1 MPNSSSEI
9 LSVKLNNFL
18 HRIDC
23 KKTMIDLAMQH
34 CCSLKRIRRSR
45 NWLLMGTVS
54 QLKSLSNKLTETKN
68 SWISNVITQR
78 LPTPEI
84 NDLVLL
90 IKMNPTIT
98 INQLLIETGCSIV
111 EARNAIDTA
120 EDFSKQ

>member
-1 MPNSSSEI
+1 
-9 LSVKLNNFL
+9 
-18 HRIDC
+18 
-23 KKTMIDLAMQH
+23 
-34 CCSLKRIRRSR
+34 
-45 NWLLMGTVS
+45 MGTVN

-68 SWISNVITQR
+68 SWISNVITQQ